1 MSARKRAAA
10 SPPEDEP
17 RRRPR
22 RTTSTPK
29 KSAYFDDESD
39 ESADFKGEDLSEDE
53 EDEKD
58 EETED
63 EPPKRGRGRPP
74 KAKAKAKAKAKS
86 PIVKRNGT
94 KLKKGKKSKDEEEED
109 GDEYKEKEF
118 SEEEDDEDEEDDDDE
133 APRVTITKLIGLRPL
148 GGVEYADTKLHKNT
162 LAFLRDLRANNTRP
176 WLKSHDGEYRRA
188 LADFNSF
195 IEALT
200 PLVSEADET
209 VPELPL
215 RDLTFRIHRDMR
227 FSKNPTPYK
236 PHFGAAWSRT
246 GRKGPYACYYLHVE
260 PGKAFLGGGLWC
272 PPAEQVRA
280 LRESVDARPARWR
293 AVLNGPVFKRTYL
306 EGKGKGKG
314 DEEAPGRAFLGGGLW
329 CPPAEQVRTLRASV
343 DARPARWRAVLNGPV
358 FKRMYLE
365 GKGKGGGD
373 EEAVDAFCKGNQENA
388 LKTKPKGWEADHR
401 DIELLKLRSY
411 TVGAKIEDGLFA
423 REDAQERLKDM
434 VVAMEPFV
442 TFLNR
447 IVMPDP
453 GDTSDEED
461 EAAPEGSDDDDESEG
476 EGESEGAA

>member
-1 MSARKRAAA
+1 MPARKRAAA

-118 SEEEDDEDEEDDDDE
+118 SEEEDDEDEEEDDDE

-148 GGVEYADTKLHKNT
+148 DGVEYADTKLHKNT

-176 WLKSHDGEYRRA
+176 WLKSHDDEYRRA
-188 LADFNSF
+188 LADFNTF

-260 PGKAFLGGGLWC
+260 PGRAFLGGGLWC

-280 LRESVDARPARWR
+280 
-293 AVLNGPVFKRTYL
+293 
-306 EGKGKGKG
+306 
-314 DEEAPGRAFLGGGLW
+314 
-329 CPPAEQVRTLRASV
+329 LRASV

-358 FKRMYLE
+358 FKRIYLE

-423 REDAQERLKDM
+423 QEDAQERLKDM
-434 VVAMEPFV
+434 VVAMEPFI

>member
-1 MSARKRAAA
+1 
-10 SPPEDEP
+10 
-17 RRRPR
+17 
-22 RTTSTPK
+22 
-29 KSAYFDDESD
+29 
-39 ESADFKGEDLSEDE
+39 
-53 EDEKD
+53 
-58 EETED
+58 
-63 EPPKRGRGRPP
+63 
-74 KAKAKAKAKAKS
+74 
-86 PIVKRNGT
+86 
-94 KLKKGKKSKDEEEED
+94 
-109 GDEYKEKEF
+109 
-118 SEEEDDEDEEDDDDE
+118 
-133 APRVTITKLIGLRPL
+133 
-148 GGVEYADTKLHKNT
+148 
-162 LAFLRDLRANNTRP
+162 
-176 WLKSHDGEYRRA
+176 
-188 LADFNSF
+188 
-195 IEALT
+195 
-200 PLVSEADET
+200 
-209 VPELPL
+209 
-215 RDLTFRIHRDMR
+215 MR

-260 PGKAFLGGGLWC
+260 
-272 PPAEQVRA
+272 
-280 LRESVDARPARWR
+280 
-293 AVLNGPVFKRTYL
+293 
-306 EGKGKGKG
+306 
-314 DEEAPGRAFLGGGLW
+314 PGRAFLGGGLW

-388 LKTKPKGWEADHR
+388 LKTKPKSLMLMMVRRQGWEADHR

>member
-1 MSARKRAAA
+1 MPARKRAAA

-29 KSAYFDDESD
+29 TSAYFDDESD
-39 ESADFKGEDLSEDE
+39 ESADFKADDLSEDE
-53 EDEKD
+53 EDEED
-58 EETED
+58 EEIEH

-74 KAKAKAKAKAKS
+74 TKTKAKAKS

-94 KLKKGKKSKDEEEED
+94 KLKKGKKSKEEEEED
-109 GDEYKEKEF
+109 VDEYKEKES
-118 SEEEDDEDEEDDDDE
+118 SEEEDDEDEDDDDDA

-148 GGVEYADTKLHKNT
+148 DGVEYADTKLHKNT
-162 LAFLRDLRANNTRP
+162 LAFLQDLRANNTRP

-188 LADFNSF
+188 LTDFNTF

-260 PGKAFLGGGLWC
+260 PGSAFLGGGLWC
-272 PPAEQVRA
+272 PPAEQRM
-280 LRESVDARPARWR
+280 
-293 AVLNGPVFKRTYL
+293 YL

-314 DEEAPGRAFLGGGLW
+314 DEEA
-329 CPPAEQVRTLRASV
+329 
-343 DARPARWRAVLNGPV
+343 
-358 FKRMYLE
+358 
-365 GKGKGGGD
+365 
-373 EEAVDAFCKGNQENA
+373 VDAFCQGNQENA

-401 DIELLKLRSY
+401 DIGLLKLRSY

-442 TFLNR
+442 STRCTLR
-447 IVMPDP
+447 LYIVFADSP
-453 GDTSDEED
+453 GYLSQSHSHAGPWGYERRR
-461 EAAPEGSDDDDESEG
+461 G
-476 EGESEGAA
+476 